1 MILTGALSRNNSCMS
16 HYGWCNFPE
25 SIFRLR
31 EQGGVSCFGS
41 LVSPGGPRQ
50 AGMTLL
56 LPTSAVSTWSSGTLQ
71 APTSGV
77 CKHSWHPCS
86 CCTSETSLGSYGEVP
101 LAPEYMSSQAK
112 DLISRQV
119 PAVRH
124 VTGLLWVSVSRS
136 EHKVVYFALFYL

>member
-1 MILTGALSRNNSCMS
+1 MLFQEITVACHTM
-16 HYGWCNFPE
+16 
-25 SIFRLR
+25 
-31 EQGGVSCFGS
+31 GGVTS
-41 LVSPGGPRQ
+41 LNQSSGCVSKVGCLALR
-50 AGMTLL
+50 
-56 LPTSAVSTWSSGTLQ
+56 VSGFSRWSSSGWDDTASTYISCEHLQLRHCQ